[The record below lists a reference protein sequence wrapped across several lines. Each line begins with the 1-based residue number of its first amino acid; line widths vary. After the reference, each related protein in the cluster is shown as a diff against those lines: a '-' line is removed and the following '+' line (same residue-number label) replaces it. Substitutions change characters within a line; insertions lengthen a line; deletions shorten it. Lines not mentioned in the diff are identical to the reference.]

1 VAKASDK
8 NVLGTPLQLCSSNPL
23 TGFTRSG
30 CCETGVDDSGSHTV
44 CAQMT
49 DEFLAYSISRG
60 NDLSTPRP
68 EYGFDG
74 LMAGDRWCVCAAR
87 WLEASEAGFAPPVI
101 LEACHEKCLEVVSL
115 ADLRYHELRY
125 AQPGL
130 SLGVLH
136 GHSLSQHPEPKRL
149 KW

>member
-1 VAKASDK
+1 MARTSDK
-8 NVLGTPLQLCSSNPL
+8 NVLGTPLQLCSTDPM
-23 TGFTRSG
+23 TGFTRTG
-30 CCETGVDDSGSHTV
+30 CCETGIDDSGSHTV

-68 EYGFDG
+68 EYGFVG

-115 ADLRYHELRY
+115 ADLKYHELR
-125 AQPGL
+125 
-130 SLGVLH
+130 
-136 GHSLSQHPEPKRL
+136 
-149 KW
+149 